1 MKKLLHADLTAIL
14 GLIPLYQP
22 TEAGSIELDLL
33 KLQQGGAADYLFL
46 ARRERSWL
54 FDPSRVYEPGSYE
67 NLCWLAFQD
76 RAGWPVL
83 ALFLHVEK
91 FVGGRPWG
99 SVTLLDYREAARD
112 AETFSALAGPQRERH
127 LKLMRKRYL
136 QKVQYCSI
144 LEVIQYLKTGR

>member
-1 MKKLLHADLTAIL
+1 M
-14 GLIPLYQP
+14 
-22 TEAGSIELDLL
+22 
-33 KLQQGGAADYLFL
+33 
-46 ARRERSWL
+46 
-54 FDPSRVYEPGSYE
+54 
-67 NLCWLAFQD
+67 
-76 RAGWPVL
+76 L

-99 SVTLLDYREAARD
+99 SVTLLDYREAAHD

-127 LKLMRKRYL
+127 LKLLRKRYL

>member
-22 TEAGSIELDLL
+22 IEAGSIELDLL

-54 FDPSRVYEPGSYE
+54 FDPPRVYEPGSYE

-83 ALFLHVEK
+83 A
-91 FVGGRPWG
+91 
-99 SVTLLDYREAARD
+99 
-112 AETFSALAGPQRERH
+112 GPQRERH
-127 LKLMRKRYL
+127 LKLLRKRYL

>member
-1 MKKLLHADLTAIL
+1 M
-14 GLIPLYQP
+14 
-22 TEAGSIELDLL
+22 
-33 KLQQGGAADYLFL
+33 
-46 ARRERSWL
+46 
-54 FDPSRVYEPGSYE
+54 FDPPRVYEPGSYE

-99 SVTLLDYREAARD
+99 SVTLLNYREAARD
-112 AETFSALAGPQRERH
+112 AETFFRPDRAPSGERH
-127 LKLMRKRYL
+127 LKLLRKRYL

>member
-1 MKKLLHADLTAIL
+1 M
-14 GLIPLYQP
+14 
-22 TEAGSIELDLL
+22 DLL

-54 FDPSRVYEPGSYE
+54 FDPPRVYEPGSYE
-67 NLCWLAFQD
+67 NLCWLAFQN

-136 QKVQYCSI
+136 QKFQYCSI
-144 LEVIQYLKTGR
+144 LEVIQYLKTGRCN

>member
-1 MKKLLHADLTAIL
+1 
-14 GLIPLYQP
+14 
-22 TEAGSIELDLL
+22 
-33 KLQQGGAADYLFL
+33 
-46 ARRERSWL
+46 
-54 FDPSRVYEPGSYE
+54 
-67 NLCWLAFQD
+67 
-76 RAGWPVL
+76 AGWPVL

-112 AETFSALAGPQRERH
+112 AETFSALTGPQRERH
-127 LKLMRKRYL
+127 LKLLRKRYL